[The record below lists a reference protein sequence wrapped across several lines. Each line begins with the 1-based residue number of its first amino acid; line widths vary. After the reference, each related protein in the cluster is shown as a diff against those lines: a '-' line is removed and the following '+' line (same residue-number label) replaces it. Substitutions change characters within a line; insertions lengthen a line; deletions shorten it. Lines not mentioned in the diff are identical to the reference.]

1 MFIRLLLMFSLI
13 PLVELALLIKIG
25 GYMGVLPTIILVAGT
40 GIVGISLARYHGFQL
55 FSEVKQTLQNGQIPA
70 DHLIEGLL
78 ILIGA
83 VMLLTPGL
91 LTDISG
97 FLLIIPTSRHFV
109 ARLVK
114 KKFQSWINKSRFHVS
129 YNEYQ
134 RPTSEK
140 SVHGNPQNQ
149 EGSIDVNFK
158 DLQDE
163 NDV

>member
-1 MFIRLLLMFSLI
+1 MFIRLLLAFSII
-13 PLVELALLIKIG
+13 PLVELALLIELG
-25 GYMGVLPTIILVAGT
+25 GYMGVLPTVILVAGT
-40 GIVGISLARYHGFQL
+40 GIVGISLARYHGFHL
-55 FSEVKQTLQNGQIPA
+55 FNRVKQTLEKGQIPA

-97 FLLIIPTSRHFV
+97 FLLIIPASRHLV

-114 KKFQSWINKSRFHVS
+114 RKFKSWINKSRFHVS

-134 RPTSEK
+134 HSASEK
-140 SVHGNPQNQ
+140 STKDK
-149 EGSIDVNFK
+149 SIDVNFK
-158 DLQDE
+158 DLD
-163 NDV
+163 D